1 MRPNLHVVSRPGDER
16 EELLD
21 DERLVR
27 THNPVTDGQAPV
39 KVSLREEKALDWS
52 QDISPGTAGDLLKNE
67 ENKISGMSVPVG

>member
-1 MRPNLHVVSRPGDER
+1 M
-16 EELLD
+16 
-21 DERLVR
+21 
-27 THNPVTDGQAPV
+27 TDGQAPV